1 MSIEILSISMYVF
14 MFGFLYISI
23 KNSFVKSIEII
34 KILNFD
40 FGLLIWLKY
49 VLSVIIRVYF
59 VSFDGWNCIGL
70 MLIYLCVLF
79 ISLFMF
85 GIKIVIS
92 DIAVII

>member
-92 DIAVII
+92 DIVVII